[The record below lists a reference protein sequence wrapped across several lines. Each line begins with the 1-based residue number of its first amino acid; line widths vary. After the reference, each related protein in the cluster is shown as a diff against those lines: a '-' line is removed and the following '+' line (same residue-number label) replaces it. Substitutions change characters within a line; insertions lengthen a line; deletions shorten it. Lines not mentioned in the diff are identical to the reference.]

1 MIGKKLKKITEQ
13 LLSMF
18 CMLKKICVYTAFV
31 SNTNSND
38 KKKVIVLTI
47 PNWEG
52 CKGNISG
59 RWYCLAIKRLSVLL
73 RGIKSKHHSESYCLI
88 AFIIWQQ
95 KTNLNFVKKVRKNK
109 DFCNIIMP
117 FW

>member
-1 MIGKKLKKITEQ
+1 MIGKKLKKITKQ

-47 PNWEG
+47 PN
-52 CKGNISG
+52 
-59 RWYCLAIKRLSVLL
+59 
-73 RGIKSKHHSESYCLI
+73 
-88 AFIIWQQ
+88 
-95 KTNLNFVKKVRKNK
+95 
-109 DFCNIIMP
+109 
-117 FW
+117 